1 MLNNEPIA
9 YDVDKVV
16 EQLKKKANPVLDED
30 EHIMPE
36 SNIHETYEIKMVA
49 LSDIIEIV
57 KAGGING

>member
-1 MLNNEPIA
+1 MR
-9 YDVDKVV
+9 V
-16 EQLKKKANPVLDED
+16 EISKYLALKAIPVLDED